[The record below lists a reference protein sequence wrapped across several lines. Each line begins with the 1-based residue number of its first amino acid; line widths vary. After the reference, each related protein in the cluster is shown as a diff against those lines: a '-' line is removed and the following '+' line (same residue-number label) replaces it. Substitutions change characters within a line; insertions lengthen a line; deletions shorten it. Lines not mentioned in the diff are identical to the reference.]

1 METGEAG
8 GKNVLVELIIIV
20 AIVWWVVK
28 KKKDA
33 ANGGNPGNG
42 AGPQITVTPANQQK
56 ENTDYFRKNTTPKS
70 NAGTRNAVEEAKQDG
85 HSTTAYLMEKA
96 QADAKDKAAAEKFL
110 SAIEGIVKELETPTL
125 AEFGIDKEEFFK
137 VIDKMAYDAMDS
149 GSPQNTMREVSEEQV
164 KQIYR
169 NLW

>member
-1 METGEAG
+1 M
-8 GKNVLVELIIIV
+8 LVELIIIV

-42 AGPQITVTPANQQK
+42 AGPQVTVTPARQQRG
-56 ENTDYFRKNTTPKS
+56 NTDYFQRNTAPKS

-96 QADAKDKAAAEKFL
+96 QADAREHAKEK
-110 SAIEGIVKELETPTL
+110 
-125 AEFGIDKEEFFK
+125 
-137 VIDKMAYDAMDS
+137 M
-149 GSPQNTMREVSEEQV
+149 EEQ
-164 KQIYR
+164 KR
-169 NLW
+169 LSETRGNLAVAERLFDGDPVPQGKRCVVCSYCGAENLVPMMPRTSYSCYFCREPLN

>member
-1 METGEAG
+1 M
-8 GKNVLVELIIIV
+8 LVELIIIV

-56 ENTDYFRKNTTPKS
+56 ENTDYFRKNTTSKS

-96 QADAKDKAAAEKFL
+96 QADAREHAKEK
-110 SAIEGIVKELETPTL
+110 
-125 AEFGIDKEEFFK
+125 
-137 VIDKMAYDAMDS
+137 M
-149 GSPQNTMREVSEEQV
+149 EEQ
-164 KQIYR
+164 KR
-169 NLW
+169 LREARGNLAVAERLFDGDPVPQGKRCVVCGYCGAENLVPTMPRTSYSCYFCREPLN

>member
-1 METGEAG
+1 M
-8 GKNVLVELIIIV
+8 LVELIIIV

-96 QADAKDKAAAEKFL
+96 QADAREHAKEK
-110 SAIEGIVKELETPTL
+110 
-125 AEFGIDKEEFFK
+125 
-137 VIDKMAYDAMDS
+137 M
-149 GSPQNTMREVSEEQV
+149 EEQ
-164 KQIYR
+164 KR
-169 NLW
+169 LREARGNLAVAERLFDGDPVPQGKRCVVCGYCGAENLVPMTPRTSYSCYFCREPLN